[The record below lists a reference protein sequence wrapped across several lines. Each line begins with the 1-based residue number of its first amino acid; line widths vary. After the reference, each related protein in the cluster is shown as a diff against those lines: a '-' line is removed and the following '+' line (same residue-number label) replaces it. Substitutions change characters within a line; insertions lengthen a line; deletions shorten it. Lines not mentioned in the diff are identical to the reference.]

1 MHFDND
7 KRCFFIESVIK
18 IKISY
23 ECMKA
28 TLKALISLI
37 LF

>member
-1 MHFDND
+1 MTNVF
-7 KRCFFIESVIK
+7 FFIESVIK

-28 TLKALISLI
+28 TFDTI
-37 LF
+37 LDHVFQLE